1 MLALDNVELVFDES
15 SLAAAAELAMARGT
29 GARGLRSIIEST
41 LLDVMFETPGSTEI
55 RKVVV
60 TDKVVRGEVR
70 PLIYGEGDKRFEW
83 QSDGKAYIRLLPED
97 LVDKAGHKRSR
108 SKRT

>member
-1 MLALDNVELVFDES
+1 MVRILVEPKNALTKQYTHLLALDNVELVFDES
-15 SLAAAAELAMARGT
+15 SLEAAAEMAMARGT

-41 LLDVMFETPGSTEI
+41 LLDVMFETPGSAEI

-60 TDKVVRGEVR
+60 TDRVVRGEVR

-83 QSDGKAYIRLLPED
+83 QSDGKLTPA
-97 LVDKAGHKRSR
+97 A
-108 SKRT
+108 